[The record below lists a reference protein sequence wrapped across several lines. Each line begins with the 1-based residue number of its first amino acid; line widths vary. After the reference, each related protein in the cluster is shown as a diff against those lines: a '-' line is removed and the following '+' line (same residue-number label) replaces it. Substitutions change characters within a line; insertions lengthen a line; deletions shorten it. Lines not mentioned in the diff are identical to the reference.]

1 MAPNYIA
8 TNARTHIISEKIMKK
23 KDLPKDYIPSAKD
36 AEWFLDYW
44 KKLPS
49 YSNQEKALDKLF
61 MDICKKND
69 NIEDILIKC
78 SSLNDFYSTNIF
90 DIHTVAQ
97 HILSLHIDERLEK
110 GDRSL
115 VNDIAHV
122 EVNGKDHFFYSFA
135 TKYCS
140 HHQPQRYAI
149 YDSYVE
155 KVLVSMNS
163 REHFAKF
170 KREELKDYE
179 TYMSVIRAFQQKFG
193 LMQYNIKQL
202 DQYLWQLG
210 KWYFN
215 QYGLTF
221 KYYNREEDN
230 PFPHEDIRSHF
241 WHGEMMF
248 VTTHQ
253 KVGDWKEKGKMCL
266 KEGNEQIRKLAA
278 RLTPEQFGVVV
289 YISALLG
296 KWCPYDDQS
305 WLIKY

>member
-1 MAPNYIA
+1 MI
-8 TNARTHIISEKIMKK
+8 K
-23 KDLPKDYIPSAKD
+23 KDLPKDYIPSVKD
-36 AEWFLDYW
+36 AEWFINYW
-44 KKLPS
+44 KELPS

-61 MDICKKND
+61 MDICKRND

-97 HILSLHIDERLEK
+97 HILSLHIDERLMD

-115 VNDIAHV
+115 VTDIAQV

-140 HHQPQRYAI
+140 HHQPEQYAI

-163 REHFAKF
+163 RKDKHFANF
-170 KREELKDYE
+170 KREDLKDYE
-179 TYMSVIRAFQQKFG
+179 TYMSVIRAFQQRFG

-221 KYYNREEDN
+221 KYYNREEES
-230 PFPHEDIRSHF
+230 PFPQDDIRSKF
-241 WHGEMMF
+241 WEGEKMF

-253 KVGDWKEKGKMCL
+253 NSGLWKNEGKEWL
-266 KEGNEQIRKLAA
+266 KTANDDIKQLASKY
-278 RLTPEQFGVVV
+278 TPEQFGLIT
-289 YISALLG
+289 YIAFQYS
-296 KWCPYDDQS
+296 KWYPYDDPI
-305 WLIKY
+305 WIVEY

>member
-1 MAPNYIA
+1 M
-8 TNARTHIISEKIMKK
+8 TK
-23 KDLPKDYIPSAKD
+23 KDLPQGYVPSIKDV
-36 AEWFLDYW
+36 EWFLKYW
-44 KKLPS
+44 NELPS
-49 YSNQEKALDKLF
+49 YSNQEHALDKLF
-61 MDICKKND
+61 MQLCPKNTS
-69 NIEDILIKC
+69 IEDILIKC
-78 SSLNDFYSTNIF
+78 SALNDFYSTNIF

-97 HILSLHIDERLEK
+97 HILSLHVDERLEK

-122 EVNGKDHFFYSFA
+122 EVNGKGHFFYSFA

-140 HHQPQRYAI
+140 HHQPERYAI

-155 KVLVSMNS
+155 KVLLSMNS
-163 REHFAKF
+163 RKHFANF
-170 KREELKDYE
+170 KREDLKDYE
-179 TYMSVIRAFQQKFG
+179 TYMSVIRGFQQRFG

-221 KYYNREEDN
+221 KYYNREDEN

-248 VTTHQ
+248 VTTYQ
-253 KVGDWKEKGKMCL
+253 NVGNWKEQGKNWL
-266 KEGNEQIRKLAA
+266 KTANEQIKMLASKY
-278 RLTPEQFGVVV
+278 TPEQFGVIT
-289 YISALLG
+289 YISLQYCRH
-296 KWCPYDDQS
+296 CPYDDQE
-305 WLIKY
+305 WIVEY

>member
-1 MAPNYIA
+1 
-8 TNARTHIISEKIMKK
+8 MKK
-23 KDLPKDYIPSAKD
+23 KDLPKDYIPSVKD

-44 KKLPS
+44 KNHPS

-90 DIHTVAQ
+90 DIHTLAQ
-97 HILSLHIDERLEK
+97 HILSLHIDARLEN
-110 GDRSL
+110 GDHSL

-140 HHQPQRYAI
+140 HHQPKRYAI

-155 KVLVSMNS
+155 NVLVSMNN
-163 REHFAKF
+163 RKPYANF

-179 TYMSVIRAFQQKFG
+179 TYMSVIRAFQQRFG

-230 PFPHEDIRSHF
+230 PFPHEDIRSDF

-248 VTTHQ
+248 VTAHQ
-253 KVGDWKEKGKMCL
+253 SVGYWKE
-266 KEGNEQIRKLAA
+266 EGRRLQKQANEQFKQLAA
-278 RLTPEQFGVVV
+278 KYTPEQFGVRT
-289 YISALLG
+289 YISALFG
-296 KWCPYDDQS
+296 KCCPYDDQS
-305 WLIKY
+305 WIVEY

>member
-1 MAPNYIA
+1 
-8 TNARTHIISEKIMKK
+8 MKK
-23 KDLPKDYIPSAKD
+23 KDLPKGYIPSVKD
-36 AEWFLDYW
+36 AEWFIIYW
-44 KKLPS
+44 NELPS

-61 MDICKKND
+61 MDICKRND
-69 NIEDILIKC
+69 NLEDILIKC

-97 HILSLHIDERLEK
+97 HILSLRIDERLGK
-110 GDRSL
+110 GDYSL

-140 HHQPQRYAI
+140 HHQPKRYAI
-149 YDSYVE
+149 YDNYVE
-155 KVLVSMNS
+155 KVLLSMNK
-163 REHFAKF
+163 RKHFANF

-179 TYMSVIRAFQQKFG
+179 TYMTVIESFKQQFG
-193 LMQYNIKQL
+193 LMQYTIKQL

-221 KYYNREEDN
+221 KYYNREEEN

-253 KVGDWKEKGKMCL
+253 NVGYWKEYGRSWL
-266 KEGNEQIRKLAA
+266 IEANEQIKQLASKY
-278 RLTPEQFGVVV
+278 TPEQFGVIT
-289 YISALLG
+289 YISALFG

-305 WLIKY
+305 WLVEY

>member
-1 MAPNYIA
+1 
-8 TNARTHIISEKIMKK
+8 MKK
-23 KDLPKDYIPSAKD
+23 KDLPKDYIPSVKD
-36 AEWFLDYW
+36 AEWFINYW
-44 KKLPS
+44 NELPS

-61 MDICKKND
+61 TDICKRND

-97 HILSLHIDERLEK
+97 HILSLHIDARLEN
-110 GDRSL
+110 GDHSL

-140 HHQPQRYAI
+140 HHQPKRYAI

-155 KVLVSMNS
+155 NVLVSMNN
-163 REHFAKF
+163 RKPYANF

-179 TYMSVIRAFQQKFG
+179 TYMSVIRAFQQRFG

-230 PFPHEDIRSHF
+230 PFPHEDIKNHF

-253 KVGDWKEKGKMCL
+253 NVGYWKENGRRWL
-266 KEGNEQIRKLAA
+266 KEANEQIKQLAA
-278 RLTPEQFGVVV
+278 KNTPEQFGVLT
-289 YISALLG
+289 YISALFG
-296 KWCPYDDQS
+296 KCPYDDQS
-305 WLIKY
+305 WIVEY

>member
-1 MAPNYIA
+1 
-8 TNARTHIISEKIMKK
+8 MKK
-23 KDLPKDYIPSAKD
+23 KDLPKDYIPSVKD

-44 KKLPS
+44 KNLPS

-69 NIEDILIKC
+69 NKEDILIKC

-110 GDRSL
+110 GDHSL
-115 VNDIAHV
+115 VDDIAHV

-140 HHQPQRYAI
+140 HHQPERYAI

-155 KVLVSMNS
+155 KVLISMNN
-163 REHFAKF
+163 RMHYANFN
-170 KREELKDYE
+170 REELKDYDI
-179 TYMSVIRAFQQKFG
+179 YMSVIRAFQQRFG

-230 PFPHEDIRSHF
+230 PFPHEDIRSDF

-253 KVGDWKEKGKMCL
+253 SVGYWKE
-266 KEGNEQIRKLAA
+266 EGRRLQKQANEQFKQLAA
-278 RLTPEQFGVVV
+278 KYTPEQFGVLT
-289 YISALLG
+289 YISALFG
-296 KWCPYDDQS
+296 KCCPYDDQS
-305 WLIKY
+305 WIVEY

>member
-1 MAPNYIA
+1 
-8 TNARTHIISEKIMKK
+8 MKK
-23 KDLPKDYIPSAKD
+23 KDLPKDYIPSVKD

-44 KKLPS
+44 KNLPS

-61 MDICKKND
+61 MDVCKRND

-97 HILSLHIDERLEK
+97 HILSLNIDKRLEK
-110 GDRSL
+110 GDCSL

-140 HHQPQRYAI
+140 HHQPGRYAI

-155 KVLVSMNS
+155 KVLLSMNS
-163 REHFAKF
+163 RQHFANF
-170 KREELKDYE
+170 KHEEMKDYE
-179 TYMSVIRAFQQKFG
+179 TYMSVIGAFQQKFR

-215 QYGLTF
+215 QYGLSY
-221 KYYNREEDN
+221 KYYNREDVS
-230 PFPHEDIRSHF
+230 PFPQNDIRTLF
-241 WHGEMMF
+241 WEGEKKF
-248 VTTHQ
+248 VGNHQ
-253 KVGDWKEKGKMCL
+253 SVGYWKEQGKEWV
-266 KEGNEQIRKLAA
+266 KTANEQIKQLASKY
-278 RLTPEQFGVVV
+278 TPEQFGVIT
-289 YISALLG
+289 YMSLQYCRH
-296 KWCPYDDQS
+296 CPYDDLE
-305 WLIKY
+305 WILKY

>member
-1 MAPNYIA
+1 
-8 TNARTHIISEKIMKK
+8 MKK
-23 KDLPKDYIPSAKD
+23 KDLPKDYIPSVKD
-36 AEWFLDYW
+36 AEWFIEYW
-44 KKLPS
+44 NELPS

-61 MDICKKND
+61 MDISKRND

-97 HILSLHIDERLEK
+97 HILSLHIDERLK
-110 GDRSL
+110 DGDLSL

-140 HHQPQRYAI
+140 HHQPEQYAI
-149 YDSYVE
+149 YDNYVE
-155 KVLVSMNS
+155 KVLLSMNS
-163 REHFAKF
+163 RKHKPFANF
-170 KREELKDYE
+170 KREDLKDYE
-179 TYMSVIRAFQQKFG
+179 TYMSVIKAFQERFG
-193 LMQYNIKQL
+193 LMGYNIKQL

-221 KYYNREEDN
+221 KYYNREDES
-230 PFPHEDIRSHF
+230 PFQKDDYKTKF
-241 WHGEMMF
+241 WEGEKMY

-253 KVGDWKEKGKMCL
+253 NSGLWKNEGKEWL
-266 KEGNEQIRKLAA
+266 KTANDEIKQLAA
-278 RLTPEQFGVVV
+278 KYTPEQFGLIT
-289 YISALLG
+289 YIAFQYS
-296 KWCPYDDQS
+296 KWYPSDDPV
-305 WLIKY
+305 WIVEY

>member
-1 MAPNYIA
+1 MN
-8 TNARTHIISEKIMKK
+8 K
-23 KDLPKDYIPSAKD
+23 KDLPQGYIPSVKD
-36 AEWFLDYW
+36 AEWFLNYW
-44 KKLPS
+44 NELPS

-97 HILSLHIDERLEK
+97 HILSLHIDARLEN
-110 GDRSL
+110 GDHSL

-140 HHQPQRYAI
+140 HHQPERYAI

-155 KVLVSMNS
+155 NVLVSMNN
-163 REHFAKF
+163 RKPYANF

-179 TYMSVIRAFQQKFG
+179 TYMSVIRAFQQRFG

-215 QYGLTF
+215 QYGLTIN
-221 KYYNREEDN
+221 YYNREEVN
-230 PFPHEDIRSHF
+230 PFSDEDVRSHF

-253 KVGDWKEKGKMCL
+253 NVGYWKENGRRWL
-266 KEGNEQIRKLAA
+266 KEANEQIKQLAA
-278 RLTPEQFGVVV
+278 KNTPEQFGVLT
-289 YISALLG
+289 YISALFG
-296 KWCPYDDQS
+296 KCPYDDQS
-305 WLIKY
+305 WIVEY

>member
-1 MAPNYIA
+1 
-8 TNARTHIISEKIMKK
+8 MKK
-23 KDLPKDYIPSAKD
+23 KTIPEWYIPSVKD
-36 AEWFLDYW
+36 AEWFINYW
-44 KKLPS
+44 NELPS

-61 MDICKKND
+61 MDICKRND

-97 HILSLHIDERLEK
+97 HILSLQIDERLEK

-140 HHQPQRYAI
+140 HHQPERYAI

-155 KVLVSMNS
+155 KVLLSMNS
-163 REHFAKF
+163 RKQFTNF
-170 KREELKDYE
+170 KREDLKDYE
-179 TYMSVIRAFQQKFG
+179 TYMSVIRAFQQRFG

-221 KYYNREEDN
+221 KYYNREDEN
-230 PFPHEDIRSHF
+230 PFSRNDIRNHF

-253 KVGDWKEKGKMCL
+253 NVGYWKEEGNSWV
-266 KEGNEQIRKLAA
+266 KEANEQIKQLASKY
-278 RLTPEQFGVVV
+278 TPEQFGVIA
-289 YISALLG
+289 YISALFG

-305 WLIKY
+305 WIVEY

>member
-1 MAPNYIA
+1 
-8 TNARTHIISEKIMKK
+8 MKK
-23 KDLPKDYIPSAKD
+23 KDLPKDYIPSVKD
-36 AEWFLDYW
+36 AEWFIEYW
-44 KKLPS
+44 NELPS

-61 MDICKKND
+61 TDICKRND

-97 HILSLHIDERLEK
+97 HILSLHIDERLK
-110 GDRSL
+110 DGDLSL

-140 HHQPQRYAI
+140 HHQPEQYAI
-149 YDSYVE
+149 YDNYVE
-155 KVLVSMNS
+155 KVLLSMNS
-163 REHFAKF
+163 RKHKPFANF
-170 KREELKDYE
+170 KREDLKDYE
-179 TYMSVIRAFQQKFG
+179 TYMSVIKAFQERFG
-193 LMQYNIKQL
+193 LMGYNIKQL

-221 KYYNREEDN
+221 KYYNREDES
-230 PFPHEDIRSHF
+230 PFQKDDYKTKF
-241 WHGEMMF
+241 WEGEKMY

-253 KVGDWKEKGKMCL
+253 NSGLWKNEGKEWL
-266 KEGNEQIRKLAA
+266 KTANDEIKQLAA
-278 RLTPEQFGVVV
+278 KYTPEQFGLIT
-289 YISALLG
+289 YIAFQYS
-296 KWCPYDDQS
+296 KWYPYDDPI
-305 WLIKY
+305 WIVEY

>member
-1 MAPNYIA
+1 
-8 TNARTHIISEKIMKK
+8 MKK
-23 KDLPKDYIPSAKD
+23 KDLPKGYIPSVKD

-61 MDICKKND
+61 MDLCPKND

-97 HILSLHIDERLEK
+97 HIKSLNIDERLNR

-115 VNDIAHV
+115 VDEIAHV
-122 EVNGKDHFFYSFA
+122 KGNEHFFYSFA

-140 HHQPQRYAI
+140 HHQPEKYAI

-155 KVLVSMNS
+155 KVLLTMN
-163 REHFAKF
+163 
-170 KREELKDYE
+170 KREPFANFKLEDLRDYD

-193 LMQYNIKQL
+193 LMQYTIKQL

-215 QYGLTF
+215 NYGLIY
-221 KYYNREEDN
+221 KYYNREDEN
-230 PFPHEDIRSHF
+230 PYPADDLHNKF

-253 KVGDWKEKGKMCL
+253 NVGGWKQDGKAWL
-266 KEGNEQIRKLAA
+266 KNTNDDIRKLAA
-278 RLTPEQFGVVV
+278 RLTPEQFGVVT
-289 YISALLG
+289 YISALFG
-296 KWCPYDDQS
+296 KWCPYDVQS
-305 WLIKY
+305 WLAEY

>member
-1 MAPNYIA
+1 MNK
-8 TNARTHIISEKIMKK
+8 R
-23 KDLPKDYIPSAKD
+23 DLPKNYRPSVKD
-36 AEWFLDYW
+36 AEWFIKYW
-44 KKLPS
+44 QELPS
-49 YSNQEKALDKLF
+49 YNNQESALDKLF
-61 MDICKKND
+61 MELCPKND

-78 SSLNDFYSTNIF
+78 SALNDFYSTNIF

-97 HILSLHIDERLEK
+97 HILSLKIDGRLEK
-110 GDRSL
+110 GDMSL
-115 VNDIAHV
+115 VDEIAHI

-140 HHQPQRYAI
+140 HHQPEKYAI

-155 KVLVSMNS
+155 QVLISMNK
-163 REHFAKF
+163 REHFSDF
-170 KREELKDYE
+170 KREDLKDYSK
-179 TYMSVIRAFQQKFG
+179 YMSVIRTFQQCFG

-215 QYGLTF
+215 NYGLIY
-221 KYYNREEDN
+221 KYYNREDENLYPDD
-230 PFPHEDIRSHF
+230 DIRNHF

-253 KVGDWKEKGKMCL
+253 KVGEWKEIGKSYM
-266 KEGNEQIRKLAA
+266 KDANEQIRNFAA
-278 RLTPEQFGVVV
+278 KLTPEQFGVVI
-289 YISALLG
+289 YISTLFG

-305 WLIKY
+305 WLIEY

>member
-1 MAPNYIA
+1 M
-8 TNARTHIISEKIMKK
+8 IMKK
-23 KDLPKDYIPSAKD
+23 KDLPKDYIPSVKD

-44 KKLPS
+44 KNLPS

-97 HILSLHIDERLEK
+97 HILSLHIDARLEN
-110 GDRSL
+110 GDHSL

-140 HHQPQRYAI
+140 HHQPERYAI

-155 KVLVSMNS
+155 NVLVSMNN
-163 REHFAKF
+163 RKPYANF

-179 TYMSVIRAFQQKFG
+179 TYMSVIRAFQQRFG

-215 QYGLTF
+215 QYGLTIN
-221 KYYNREEDN
+221 YYNREEVN
-230 PFPHEDIRSHF
+230 PFSDEDVRSHF

-253 KVGDWKEKGKMCL
+253 NVGYWKENGRRWL
-266 KEGNEQIRKLAA
+266 KEANEQIKQLAA
-278 RLTPEQFGVVV
+278 KYTPEQFGVLT
-289 YISALLG
+289 YISALFG
-296 KWCPYDDQS
+296 KCCPYDDQS
-305 WLIKY
+305 WIVEY